1 MELTVSS
8 PSMISLKVKL
18 YFVNSVLQGN
28 TFMRIPVNIYI
39 YTYILNVCP
48 VCRRVQL
55 FCILGM
61 QKSPTLLHASSYLL
75 SKLPPFD
82 YDYSI
87 LPAQLHQT
95 MFHFEAFGPL
105 ANHDMPVFCVF
116 IIQAMKY
123 YLVKF

>member
-1 MELTVSS
+1 
-8 PSMISLKVKL
+8 
-18 YFVNSVLQGN
+18 
-28 TFMRIPVNIYI
+28 
-39 YTYILNVCP
+39 
-48 VCRRVQL
+48 
-55 FCILGM
+55 M

>member
-18 YFVNSVLQGN
+18 YFVNSV
-28 TFMRIPVNIYI
+28 
-39 YTYILNVCP
+39 
-48 VCRRVQL
+48 
-55 FCILGM
+55 
-61 QKSPTLLHASSYLL
+61 
-75 SKLPPFD
+75 LPPFD